1 VPGLFSEIALDSLGI
16 RNASEAFLGGTVPDA
31 GSLAKAAGDFGN
43 VWAAD
48 PINGAFVVA
57 ATIIGIFSLN
67 LLYTLIPYLFGA
79 LTGWKA
85 TARLNQS
92 MRLSRERNILFH
104 LAFLPFCL
112 ISSRF
117 SLYHIGIMDGMPP
130 HMVTLISLGV
140 AFIYLGVRQLLAVF
154 FAPSYC
160 MEQWKIAKTNLP
172 NGFIL
177 ITLLAIIYCGI
188 AAFAGI
194 PDDTS
199 RRVLLY
205 IAAIVFI
212 VIFYRNFEILS
223 WKGRRFKGFLYL
235 CALELAP
242 SILLVASAIIF

>member
-1 VPGLFSEIALDSLGI
+1 MPGLFSEIALDSLGI

-31 GSLAKAAGDFGN
+31 GSLAEAVGDFGN

-67 LLYTLIPYLFGA
+67 LLYTLLPYLFGA

-117 SLYHIGIMDGMPP
+117 SLYHISIMDGMPP

-140 AFIYLGVRQLLAVF
+140 AFIYLGIRQLLAVF
-154 FAPSYC
+154 FAPAYC
-160 MEQWKIAKTNLP
+160 MEQWKIARTNLP

>member
-1 VPGLFSEIALDSLGI
+1 
-16 RNASEAFLGGTVPDA
+16 
-31 GSLAKAAGDFGN
+31 
-43 VWAAD
+43 
-48 PINGAFVVA
+48 
-57 ATIIGIFSLN
+57 
-67 LLYTLIPYLFGA
+67 
-79 LTGWKA
+79 
-85 TARLNQS
+85 
-92 MRLSRERNILFH
+92 
-104 LAFLPFCL
+104 
-112 ISSRF
+112 
-117 SLYHIGIMDGMPP
+117 MDGMPP

-140 AFIYLGVRQLLAVF
+140 AFIYLAVRQLLAVF

>member
-1 VPGLFSEIALDSLGI
+1 MPGLFSEIALDGI

-31 GSLAKAAGDFGN
+31 GSLAEAAGDFGN

-140 AFIYLGVRQLLAVF
+140 AFIYLGVRQLLSVF

>member
-1 VPGLFSEIALDSLGI
+1 MPGLFSEIALDSLGI

-31 GSLAKAAGDFGN
+31 GSLAEAAGDFGN

-140 AFIYLGVRQLLAVF
+140 AFIYLGVRQLLSVF